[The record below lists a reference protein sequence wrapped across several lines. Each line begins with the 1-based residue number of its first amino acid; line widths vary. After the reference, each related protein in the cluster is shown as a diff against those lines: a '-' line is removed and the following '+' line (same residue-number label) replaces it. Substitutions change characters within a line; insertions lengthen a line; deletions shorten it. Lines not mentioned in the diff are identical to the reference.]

1 MNITRDQA
9 ICRFLCEDYSKENA
23 ARLSKKIEEL
33 GTFDVCYE
41 NDPKRPV
48 LLNLANV
55 RSQPSIFKFYETS
68 NEEACNGKM
77 MPFSSSTK

>member
-9 ICRFLCEDYSKENA
+9 ICRFFCEDYSKETA
-23 ARLSKKIEEL
+23 ARLSKKIEEF
-33 GTFDVCYE
+33 GSFDVCYE

-55 RSQPSIFKFYETS
+55 HSQSSIFKFYKTS
-68 NEEACNGKM
+68 NEETCNGKM
-77 MPFSSSTK
+77 ASISFVV